1 MDKIT
6 SKHFM
11 FFIICLTILSIK
23 LYPGLV
29 IEWGGRDSW
38 LYTLIA
44 GLILI
49 IIGYII
55 INTFVQYSIPDLN
68 FLYVKSFGKS
78 FGAIF
83 LLLFSAVLFLNCCE
97 SVTVLSNAIHTNL
110 FIETPLFFSYLFLI
124 IPCIYMASKGL
135 DSIFKLA
142 LISITFMLIC
152 TFLLMILGFPYN
164 KYINVTPILENKL
177 TLNSFFSILYAL
189 GLMSTFGI
197 SLPYIKN
204 ISKKSNLKFHYF
216 IAIIISLVIVV
227 YSVFSIICTLGSIR
241 ANNLFYPEFI
251 QAQRISYGGYVES
264 GELFVLM
271 QYILG
276 FIIKYLLC
284 IYGIFYINQSKLTN
298 KFKFFSIIS
307 IFIFLFCFYFSKNT
321 YNFIVELNYLSL
333 ANLVVIL
340 IIPLI
345 ACMLFKVSHKA
356 N

>member
-11 FFIICLTILSIK
+11 FFIICLTMLSIK

-29 IEWGGRDSW
+29 IEWGGRDAW

-49 IIGYII
+49 TVGYII
-55 INTFVQYSIPDLN
+55 INTFVKYNIPDLN
-68 FLYVKSFGKS
+68 FLYIKSFGKS
-78 FGAIF
+78 FGTIF

-97 SVTVLSNAIHTNL
+97 SITALSSAIHTNL

-124 IPCIYMASKGL
+124 IPCIYMASKGF

-142 LISITFMLIC
+142 LVSITFMLIC
-152 TFLLMILGFPYN
+152 TFLLIILGLPYN
-164 KYINVTPILENKL
+164 KYLNVTPILENKL
-177 TLNSFFSILYAL
+177 NLNSFFSILYAL
-189 GLMSTFGI
+189 GLMSTLGI

-204 ISKKSNLKFHYF
+204 ISKKNNLKSHYF
-216 IAIIISLVIVV
+216 IAIIIALIIIV
-227 YSVFSIICTLGSIR
+227 YSVFNIICSLGPIR

-271 QYILG
+271 QYMLG

-284 IYGIFYINQSKLTN
+284 IYGIFYINESKLTN
-298 KFKFFSIIS
+298 KFKFFTIIS

-345 ACMLFKVSHKA
+345 ACMLFKFSHKA